1 LEQPVKRTPEE
12 LLEQTNELVHKF
24 RAPVG
29 KKIHLSDYNPA
40 WAGDDG
46 VPKKDRKEVAE
57 SLLDQAVESL
67 DEAQELLY
75 AADTWSLL
83 IVLQAMDA
91 AGKDGI
97 IKHVMSGVNPQ
108 GCQVFSFKQPSDE
121 ELDHNFLW
129 RCWKAVPERGRI
141 GIFNRSYYEEVLV
154 VRVHPDFLTAQ
165 RLPEQKLGE
174 TFWQA
179 RYDDINSFERHLTR
193 NGTAIVKFFLHL
205 SKEEQRQ
212 RFLARLENPE
222 KHWKFSAKDVA
233 ERTYWDDYM
242 RAFEDAIS
250 ATSTDWA
257 PWYIIPADHKWVSRA
272 LVANIIVSTI
282 KSLDLKFP
290 RIDESKRADIER
302 ARRALQEET

>member
-1 LEQPVKRTPEE
+1 VKQTIEE
-12 LLEQTNELVHKF
+12 LLGHTSELVRTF
-24 RAPVG
+24 RAPAG
-29 KKIHLSDYNPA
+29 KKIRLADYDPA
-40 WAGDDG
+40 WDGDDS
-46 VPKKDRKEVAE
+46 VPRKHRKQVAEALLNQEVAA
-57 SLLDQAVESL
+57 LA
-67 DEAQELLY
+67 EAQELLY

-108 GCQVFSFKQPSDE
+108 GCQIFSFKRPSDE

-141 GIFNRSYYEEVLV
+141 GIFNRSYYEEVVV
-154 VRVHPDFLTAQ
+154 VRVHPEFLTAQ
-165 RLPEQKLGE
+165 RLPEQEFDKH
-174 TFWQA
+174 FWQA
-179 RYDDINSFERHLTR
+179 RYDDINGFERHLTR
-193 NGTAIVKFFLHL
+193 NGTAIIKFYLHL

-233 ERTYWDDYM
+233 ERAYWDNYM
-242 RAFEDAIS
+242 HAFEDAIS

-272 LVANIIVSTI
+272 LVANISASTI
-282 KSLDLKFP
+282 KSLNLEFP
-290 RIDESKRADIER
+290 RSDESKRSEIEA
-302 ARRALQEET
+302 ARQALEQE